1 MEITINEGWIIG
13 HLILKRERERERERE
28 VEREKEREGK
38 RKKIAFANWGNE
50 WEILTKN
57 IYVTL
62 ALSSFG
68 WFARTVKGLTKLLR

>member
-1 MEITINEGWIIG
+1 MEVTINEGWIIG
-13 HLILKRERERERERE
+13 HLILKRERERE

-50 WEILTKN
+50 WEISTKN